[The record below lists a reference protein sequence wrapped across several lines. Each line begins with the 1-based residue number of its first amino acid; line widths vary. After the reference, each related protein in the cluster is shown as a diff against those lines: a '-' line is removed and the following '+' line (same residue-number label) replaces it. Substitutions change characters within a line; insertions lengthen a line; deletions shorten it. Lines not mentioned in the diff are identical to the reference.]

1 MNENKKTAAENA
13 VSSTVS
19 EYKIGRTTYIVELHF
34 NPAAQ
39 ESLSDI
45 LQRLINRECEKML
58 GEFGQ

>member
-1 MNENKKTAAENA
+1 MNENKKFAAKNA
-13 VSSTVS
+13 VSPTVS

-45 LQRLINRECEKML
+45 LQRLINRECKKML
-58 GEFGQ
+58 GESGQ

>member
-1 MNENKKTAAENA
+1 MNENKKFTAENA
-13 VSSTVS
+13 VSPTVF

-45 LQRLINRECEKML
+45 LQRLINRECKKTL
-58 GEFGQ
+58 GES